1 MRPIKLTVSAFGPYA
16 GKNELD
22 LEKLGK
28 GGLYLITGDTGAGKT
43 TIFDAITFA
52 LYGEA
57 SGSNRETDML
67 RSKYAAPEVPTFAEL
82 LFEYRGENYL
92 IKRNPEYTRPKT
104 KGEGTTTEKADAELH
119 LPDGK
124 LITGAKN
131 VTKAVAEIIGVDRNQ
146 FSQIAMIAQGDFLKL
161 LLAST
166 EDRIKIF
173 QKLFK
178 TQLYSS
184 IQDRLKAE
192 SNALDSRYQK
202 TADGIRQYID
212 GIEWSE
218 DDDLKEDIQKAKN
231 GEMPVSEVL
240 SLVQELIER
249 DEKAD
254 ELLKEQRERAEK
266 ELTEIT
272 KKLTQADE
280 RKKLRDSAEK
290 SREKLAVETEKRLQ
304 LRENLENERK
314 REPEMAEIAQNISQ
328 LKARLSDYD
337 ELEEKKEQLADAKTK
352 AEETAGKLKKNRE
365 TAESLKN
372 DFESLINEGKLLEN
386 LGEERIK
393 AETKAESAKSQS
405 KALEELGDL
414 YSEMEELKGEL
425 KDAQNDYLEKA
436 SDAEKKRRDYEEKHR
451 AYLDEQ
457 AGIIAETL
465 TEGQPCPVCGS
476 VSHPKKAEKS
486 QNAPTKE
493 QLDRDKKTCE
503 KAEKALSE
511 ASVKAGN
518 LKTSLDEKR
527 KTFEKTFTE
536 QLSSQNFERAEE
548 TIKCAAEKNGELLK
562 QLEKTLY
569 EIEKKEKRR
578 AEIQKLTAEKQ
589 EKYQKLDGE
598 IREGENAA
606 AKYEAEKAALSS
618 SVEQLYGKLQFK
630 SKTEAEERIEEL
642 ENCQK
647 KYTLAIKAA
656 EKAVSDCETEMAKL
670 GAAIEEAENALKN
683 GHDIDIESLESR
695 QGHFKQIKDEADKK
709 LRDVISRLS
718 ANRSAAENIATK
730 MEESA
735 EIEAKWRW
743 VKALYDTA
751 NGKLAGKEKIMLETY
766 IQMTYFDS
774 IIERANTR
782 LMVMTDGQ
790 YELKRRR
797 EAANNRSKSGLDL
810 DVIDHY
816 NGSERSV
823 KTLSGGE
830 SFKASLSLALGLAD
844 EIQSSAGGIKL
855 DTMFVDEGFGSL
867 DEQSLEQ
874 AIKALTSLADG
885 ERLVGIIS
893 HVSELKERIERQII
907 VKKDRSGGSFAE
919 IVCQ

>member
-57 SGSNRETDML
+57 SGSNREADML
-67 RSKYAAPEVPTFAEL
+67 RSKYAAPDVPTFAEL

-92 IKRNPEYTRPKT
+92 IKRNPEYTRSKT

-131 VTKAVAEIIGVDRNQ
+131 VTKAVAEIMGIDRNQ

-202 TADGIRQYID
+202 TADGIRQYIE

-290 SREKLAVETEKRLQ
+290 SREKLAVETEKLSQ
-304 LRENLENERK
+304 LEENLENERR

-337 ELEEKKEQLADAKTK
+337 ELEEKKEQLADAESK
-352 AEETAGKLKKNRE
+352 AEETADKLKKNRE

-405 KALEELGDL
+405 KALEELSDL
-414 YSEMEELKGEL
+414 YSEMEQLKGEL

-527 KTFEKTFTE
+527 KTFEKSFTE
-536 QLSSQNFERAEE
+536 QLLSQDFERAEE
-548 TIKCAAEKNGELLK
+548 IIETAAEKNGELLK
-562 QLEKTLY
+562 QLENTLR

-578 AEIQKLTAEKQ
+578 AEIQKQAAEKQ

-598 IREGENAA
+598 IREGENMA
-606 AKYEAEKAALSS
+606 AKYEAEKAALLS

-630 SKTEAEERIEEL
+630 SKTEAEERREEL

-683 GHDIDIESLESR
+683 GQDIDIESLESR
-695 QGHFKQIKDEADKK
+695 QGHFKQIKDEADTK

-718 ANRSAAENIATK
+718 ANRSAAENISAK
-730 MEESA
+730 MEESV

-743 VKALYDTA
+743 VKALSDTA

-893 HVSELKERIERQII
+893 HVSELKERIDRQII

>member
-67 RSKYAAPEVPTFAEL
+67 RSKYAAPDVPTFAEL

-352 AEETAGKLKKNRE
+352 ADAVCWQPDPP
-365 TAESLKN
+365 SL
-372 DFESLINEGKLLEN
+372 F
-386 LGEERIK
+386 
-393 AETKAESAKSQS
+393 
-405 KALEELGDL
+405 
-414 YSEMEELKGEL
+414 
-425 KDAQNDYLEKA
+425 
-436 SDAEKKRRDYEEKHR
+436 
-451 AYLDEQ
+451 
-457 AGIIAETL
+457 
-465 TEGQPCPVCGS
+465 
-476 VSHPKKAEKS
+476 
-486 QNAPTKE
+486 
-493 QLDRDKKTCE
+493 
-503 KAEKALSE
+503 
-511 ASVKAGN
+511 
-518 LKTSLDEKR
+518 
-527 KTFEKTFTE
+527 
-536 QLSSQNFERAEE
+536 
-548 TIKCAAEKNGELLK
+548 
-562 QLEKTLY
+562 
-569 EIEKKEKRR
+569 
-578 AEIQKLTAEKQ
+578 
-589 EKYQKLDGE
+589 
-598 IREGENAA
+598 
-606 AKYEAEKAALSS
+606 
-618 SVEQLYGKLQFK
+618 
-630 SKTEAEERIEEL
+630 
-642 ENCQK
+642 
-647 KYTLAIKAA
+647 
-656 EKAVSDCETEMAKL
+656 
-670 GAAIEEAENALKN
+670 
-683 GHDIDIESLESR
+683 
-695 QGHFKQIKDEADKK
+695 
-709 LRDVISRLS
+709 
-718 ANRSAAENIATK
+718 
-730 MEESA
+730 
-735 EIEAKWRW
+735 
-743 VKALYDTA
+743 
-751 NGKLAGKEKIMLETY
+751 
-766 IQMTYFDS
+766 
-774 IIERANTR
+774 
-782 LMVMTDGQ
+782 
-790 YELKRRR
+790 
-797 EAANNRSKSGLDL
+797 
-810 DVIDHY
+810 
-816 NGSERSV
+816 
-823 KTLSGGE
+823 
-830 SFKASLSLALGLAD
+830 
-844 EIQSSAGGIKL
+844 
-855 DTMFVDEGFGSL
+855 
-867 DEQSLEQ
+867 
-874 AIKALTSLADG
+874 
-885 ERLVGIIS
+885 
-893 HVSELKERIERQII
+893 
-907 VKKDRSGGSFAE
+907 
-919 IVCQ
+919 

>member
-67 RSKYAAPEVPTFAEL
+67 RSKYAAPDVPTFAEL

-131 VTKAVAEIIGVDRNQ
+131 VTKAVAEIMGIDRNQ

-192 SNALDSRYQK
+192 SNDLDSRYQK

-218 DDDLKEDIQKAKN
+218 DDDLKYETEKAKN

-290 SREKLAVETEKRLQ
+290 SREKLAVETEKLSQ
-304 LRENLENERK
+304 LEGNLENERK

-337 ELEEKKEQLADAKTK
+337 ELEEKKEQLDDAESK

-365 TAESLKN
+365 TAENLKN
-372 DFESLINEGKLLEN
+372 DLESLINEGKLLEN

-405 KALEELGDL
+405 KALEELSDL
-414 YSEMEELKGEL
+414 YSEMEQLKGEL

-465 TEGQPCPVCGS
+465 EEGQPCPVCGS

-518 LKTSLDEKR
+518 LKISLDEKR
-527 KTFEKTFTE
+527 KTFEKSFTE
-536 QLSSQNFERAEE
+536 QLSSQDFERAEE

-562 QLEKTLY
+562 QLENTLR
-569 EIEKKEKRR
+569 EIVKKEKRK

-598 IREGENAA
+598 IREGENMA
-606 AKYEAEKAALSS
+606 AKYEAEKSALSS

-683 GHDIDIESLESR
+683 GQDIDIESLESR
-695 QGHFKQIKDEADKK
+695 QGHFKQIKDEADTR

-718 ANRSAAENIATK
+718 ANRSAAENISAK
-730 MEESA
+730 MEESV

-743 VKALYDTA
+743 VKALSDTA

-844 EIQSSAGGIKL
+844 EIQSAAGGIKL

-893 HVSELKERIERQII
+893 HVSELKERIDRQII

>member
-67 RSKYAAPEVPTFAEL
+67 RSKYAAPDVPTFAEL

-290 SREKLAVETEKRLQ
+290 SREKLAAETEKRLQ

-314 REPEMAEIAQNISQ
+314 REPEMAEIAQNISK

-365 TAESLKN
+365 TAEKLKN
-372 DFESLINEGKLLEN
+372 DLESLINEGKLLEN
-386 LGEERIK
+386 LGEERLK

-527 KTFEKTFTE
+527 KTFEKSFTE
-536 QLSSQNFERAEE
+536 QLSSQDFERAEE

-562 QLEKTLY
+562 ELD
-569 EIEKKEKRR
+569 KR
-578 AEIQKLTAEKQ
+578 
-589 EKYQKLDGE
+589 
-598 IREGENAA
+598 
-606 AKYEAEKAALSS
+606 
-618 SVEQLYGKLQFK
+618 
-630 SKTEAEERIEEL
+630 
-642 ENCQK
+642 
-647 KYTLAIKAA
+647 
-656 EKAVSDCETEMAKL
+656 
-670 GAAIEEAENALKN
+670 
-683 GHDIDIESLESR
+683 
-695 QGHFKQIKDEADKK
+695 
-709 LRDVISRLS
+709 
-718 ANRSAAENIATK
+718 IA
-730 MEESA
+730 
-735 EIEAKWRW
+735 
-743 VKALYDTA
+743 
-751 NGKLAGKEKIMLETY
+751 
-766 IQMTYFDS
+766 F
-774 IIERANTR
+774 
-782 LMVMTDGQ
+782 
-790 YELKRRR
+790 
-797 EAANNRSKSGLDL
+797 
-810 DVIDHY
+810 
-816 NGSERSV
+816 
-823 KTLSGGE
+823 
-830 SFKASLSLALGLAD
+830 
-844 EIQSSAGGIKL
+844 SSAFYFQNF
-855 DTMFVDEGFGSL
+855 D
-867 DEQSLEQ
+867 
-874 AIKALTSLADG
+874 
-885 ERLVGIIS
+885 
-893 HVSELKERIERQII
+893 
-907 VKKDRSGGSFAE
+907 
-919 IVCQ
+919 

>member
-67 RSKYAAPEVPTFAEL
+67 RSKYAAPDVPTFAEL

-92 IKRNPEYTRPKT
+92 VRRNCKYEKR
-104 KGEGTTTEKADAELH
+104 KGEEKVKVDAELH

-124 LITGAKN
+124 LITGSKN
-131 VTKAVAEIIGVDRNQ
+131 VTAAVEEIMRIDRNQ

-178 TQLYSS
+178 TQLYSG

-254 ELLKEQRERAEK
+254 ERLKEQRERAEK

-290 SREKLAVETEKRLQ
+290 SREKLAVETEKLLQ
-304 LRENLENERK
+304 LEENLENERK

-337 ELEEKKEQLADAKTK
+337 ELEEKKKQLADVKTK
-352 AEETAGKLKKNRE
+352 GEETADKLKNDRE
-365 TAESLKN
+365 TAENLKN
-372 DFESLINEGKLLEN
+372 DIESLINEGKLLEN
-386 LGEERIK
+386 LGEERLKI
-393 AETKAESAKSQS
+393 ETNAESAKKQS
-405 KALEELGDL
+405 KALKELGDL
-414 YSEMEELKGEL
+414 YSEMDQLKDEL

-683 GHDIDIESLESR
+683 GQDIDIESLESR
-695 QGHFKQIKDEADKK
+695 QGHFKQIKDEADTRV
-709 LRDVISRLS
+709 RDVISRLS
-718 ANRSAAENIATK
+718 ANRSAAENISAK
-730 MEESA
+730 MEESV
-735 EIEAKWRW
+735 EIEAKWRG
-743 VKALYDTA
+743 VKALSDTA

>member
-67 RSKYAAPEVPTFAEL
+67 RSKYAAPDVPTFAEL

-718 ANRSAAENIATK
+718 ANRSAAENIAAK